1 MKKIVLSL
9 ILIGCLFSLGAILPP
24 EYSALPLQ
32 QDPEVI
38 TGILDNGLK
47 YYIKQ
52 NAKPEKRIELR
63 LCIDAGSVDEDD
75 DQRGLAHFVEHMAFN
90 GSKNFPRTEMVD
102 YLTSIG
108 MGFHN
113 GLNGGTSYNSTVYQF
128 KLPTDDEAKLLKGIS
143 ILSDIAWQL
152 SFEPSEI
159 ERERGI
165 IQEEWRLG

>member
-1 MKKIVLSL
+1 
-9 ILIGCLFSLGAILPP
+9 
-24 EYSALPLQ
+24 
-32 QDPEVI
+32 
-38 TGILDNGLK
+38 
-47 YYIKQ
+47 
-52 NAKPEKRIELR
+52 
-63 LCIDAGSVDEDD
+63 
-75 DQRGLAHFVEHMAFN
+75 
-90 GSKNFPRTEMVD
+90 
-102 YLTSIG
+102 

-165 IQEEWRLG
+165 IQEEWRLGQSAQQRIQDQIDKVRFAGSRYAERNPIGTIENLKSFKHNSLIRFYKDWYRTDLETVIS

>member
-24 EYSALPLQ
+24 ENHLPLQ

-38 TGILDNGLK
+38 SGTLDNGLK

-52 NAKPEKRIELR
+52 NAKPEKRLELQ
-63 LCIDAGSVDEDD
+63 LLIDAGSIVEDD

-90 GSKNFPRTEMVD
+90 GTKNFPRTEMVD

-113 GLNGGTSYNSTVYQF
+113 GLNGGTSYI
-128 KLPTDDEAKLLKGIS
+128 LLFTI
-143 ILSDIAWQL
+143 
-152 SFEPSEI
+152 
-159 ERERGI
+159 
-165 IQEEWRLG
+165 

>member
-52 NAKPEKRIELR
+52 NAKPESELNFGFVLMLAVLMKMMIKRS
-63 LCIDAGSVDEDD
+63 GS
-75 DQRGLAHFVEHMAFN
+75 FVEHMAFN
-90 GSKNFPRTEMVD
+90 GSKNFPR
-102 YLTSIG
+102 
-108 MGFHN
+108 N
-113 GLNGGTSYNSTVYQF
+113 
-128 KLPTDDEAKLLKGIS
+128 
-143 ILSDIAWQL
+143 
-152 SFEPSEI
+152 
-159 ERERGI
+159 
-165 IQEEWRLG
+165 